1 MADVQSQPTPI
12 PTAKPRDHRVNL
24 AIPPSSIAMPPQC
37 SVTSR
42 LRSRLGL
49 DTFSPVNQN
58 GSFEFD
64 RVIKSG
70 YVQKRTSKT
79 KAWRTIFLVL
89 RPNTLSIYK
98 SDKEEKL
105 RHKVYLS
112 DLTAVTLLKDPKNK
126 RPNVFGLF
134 SPSKNFH
141 FQAATLE
148 DAQDWVD
155 LIRKDA
161 RIEEEEEEMFLA
173 SPVVRRQS
181 FLGTSIPDTDP
192 RRTVSEFERLQSS
205 SPEPLPTRVRLPKS
219 AAGRRPSQIDS
230 SGMSGAELASHS
242 DFSDIEG
249 HRLPGASIESFAV
262 KSPPNAQAP
271 TRPGTGPTSTS
282 QASGI
287 NIETDPDRIVW
298 QGWLGFF
305 RSKNGIRQWKKSWA
319 VLRPRNLI
327 LYKDESEYSVLF
339 IVYLSSIVNV
349 VDIDPMSRTKKHCL
363 QIITEEKGYK
373 FCAKDEEQLVQCLGA
388 FKSLLAK
395 RRELEAKAA
404 AAEPRVSA

>member
-1 MADVQSQPTPI
+1 MP
-12 PTAKPRDHRVNL
+12 
-24 AIPPSSIAMPPQC
+24 AIS
-37 SVTSR
+37 SR
-42 LRSRLGL
+42 LRNRLGL
-49 DTFSPVNQN
+49 DAFSPVNQN

-105 RHKVYLS
+105 RHKVDLA

-126 RPNVFGLF
+126 RQNVFGLF

-141 FQAATLE
+141 FQAPTVE
-148 DAQDWVD
+148 DAQAWVD

-173 SPVVRRQS
+173 SPIMRRES
-181 FLGTSIPDTDP
+181 FLGTAALNPDP
-192 RRTVSEFERLQSS
+192 RRGVTEVDRLASS
-205 SPEPLPTRVRLPKS
+205 SPEPSQLQSRAGPRPSVS
-219 AAGRRPSQIDS
+219 ASGRRPSQIES
-230 SGMSGAELASHS
+230 SGMSGTELASHS
-242 DFSDIEG
+242 DFSDSEM
-249 HRLPGASIESFAV
+249 HRIPGASFESLSVQSPSGTIVQGRAPLEAV
-262 KSPPNAQAP
+262 NNGQVG
-271 TRPGTGPTSTS
+271 GTHV
-282 QASGI
+282 
-287 NIETDPDRIVW
+287 ETDPDRVIW
-298 QGWLGFF
+298 QGWLGFL
-305 RSKNGIRQWKKSWA
+305 RSKGGVRQWKKSWA

-327 LYKDESEYSVLF
+327 LYKNDSESSVLF

-349 VDIDPMSRTKKHCL
+349 VDIDPMSRTRTHCL
-363 QIITEEKGYK
+363 QIITDEKSYK
-373 FCAKDEEQLVQCLGA
+373 FCAKDEEELVQCLGA

-404 AAEPRVSA
+404 AAKAAAAGDSV